1 MDFSLSKSIEI
12 LERTPDSLI
21 QLLEGISQDWTSCNE
36 GENTWS
42 VYDVIGH
49 LIHGDK
55 TDWLIRAEL
64 ILSEKEDKSFIP
76 FDRFAQFDDSK
87 GKSLMDLLL
96 EFKEI
101 RSYNLLKLKEFN
113 ITDIDLKKTGIH
125 PAFGE
130 VSLSQLLS
138 TWVVHDLDHIAQIAR
153 VMAKQYKEEVGPWVE
168 YLKILK

>member
-1 MDFSLSKSIEI
+1 MEFSLSKSIEI
-12 LERTPDSLI
+12 LERTPDALIHLLSGLSL
-21 QLLEGISQDWTSCNE
+21 EWTSCNE

-42 VYDVIGH
+42 VYDVLGH

-64 ILSEKEDKSFIP
+64 ILSDKEDKSFIP
-76 FDRFAQFDDSK
+76 FDRFAQFDDSN
-87 GKSLMDLLL
+87 GKSLLDLLL

-101 RSYNLLKLKEFN
+101 RSFNLLKLKEFN
-113 ITDIDLKKTGIH
+113 ITDNDLKKTGVH
-125 PAFGE
+125 PAFGK

-153 VMAKQYKEEVGPWVE
+153 IMAKQYKEDVGPWVE
-168 YLKILK
+168 YLKILI

>member
-1 MDFSLSKSIEI
+1 MEFSLSKSIEI
-12 LERTPDSLI
+12 LERTPDALI
-21 QLLEGISQDWTSCNE
+21 HLLSGLSHEWTSCNE

-42 VYDVIGH
+42 VYDVLGH

-64 ILSEKEDKSFIP
+64 ILSDKEDKSFIP

-87 GKSLMDLLL
+87 GKSLLDLLL

-101 RSYNLLKLKEFN
+101 RSFNLLKLKEFN
-113 ITDIDLKKTGIH
+113 ITDIDLKKTGVH
-125 PAFGE
+125 PAFDK

-153 VMAKQYKEEVGPWVE
+153 IMAKQFKEEVGQWVA
-168 YLKILK
+168 YLKILV